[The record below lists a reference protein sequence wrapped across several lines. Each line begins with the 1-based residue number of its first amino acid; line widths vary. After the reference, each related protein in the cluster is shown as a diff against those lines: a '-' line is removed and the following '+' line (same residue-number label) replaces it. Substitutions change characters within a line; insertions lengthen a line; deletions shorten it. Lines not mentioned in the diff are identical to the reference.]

1 MTDPRSTRSSIQQ
14 SLGRSA
20 AVAGLQWG
28 DEGKGKIVDLL
39 AAEHDA
45 VVRFNGGANAGH
57 TVAVEGKKFGLHL
70 VPSGIL
76 HEETLAIIG
85 NGVVVDPDVLQ
96 EELQSLDEAGV
107 DRSGLRI
114 SSAAPVVMPYH
125 KDEDGARERLLS
137 ERRAPDVH
145 SADSEP
151 IGTTK
156 RGIGPAYAEKA
167 QRASAVRMG
176 DLVRPKLL
184 RKKIELACEIK
195 NRSLTP
201 FVDGKTYDA
210 NQLIDWATAHGERLG
225 AFVVN
230 TQVLLRKHL
239 SAGKTLLFEGANGA
253 LLDIDHGG
261 HPFVTSSSTTTLG
274 IGPGTGISTR
284 GLGAVIGVMKA
295 YQTRVGAGP
304 MPTELDNEVGER
316 IRERGREFGTTTG
329 RPRRC
334 GWLDLVSVRHAI
346 ALNDCDAVAL
356 TMLDVL
362 AGFET
367 LQVCTSYRL
376 DGEVIEHFP
385 LDAADLSRV
394 EPVYES
400 LPGFNEDVTTVREY
414 DELPANARAY
424 VSRIEDYLGV
434 DVRIVSVGPDRS
446 QTIRRGPLR

>member
-57 TVAVEGKKFGLHL
+57 TVAVDGKKFGLHL

-76 HEETLAIIG
+76 HAETLAIIG
-85 NGVVVDPDVLQ
+85 NGVVVDPDVLL
-96 EELQSLDEAGV
+96 EELRALDEAGV

-125 KDEDGARERLLS
+125 KDEDGAREQLLS

-201 FVDGKTYDA
+201 FVKGKTYDA
-210 NQLIDWATAHGERLG
+210 EELIAWATAHGERLG
-225 AFVVN
+225 SFVVN
-230 TQVLLRKHL
+230 TQVLLREHL
-239 SAGKTLLFEGANGA
+239 SSGKTLLFEGANGA

-376 DGEVIEHFP
+376 DGEVIEYFP

-394 EPVYES
+394 EPVYET
-400 LPGFNEDVTTVREY
+400 LPGFGEDVSSVRDY
-414 DELPANARAY
+414 DELPANAKSY